1 MFIEIGDHWQF
12 DDQRWISIRNTI
24 IYLETKFCPNR
35 RILHFGGHLGFKM
48 AAIANQ
54 RWISIHN
61 TIIYLETK
69 FSPNQRIFVFWR
81 AFRIQNGRHS
91 KPKWSPYGA
100 ACLTSCKYPFPLKS
114 FHFWIF
120 NDFFNFYISGHF
132 ENSKTWMHLLRWG
145 STFLWSLVKI
155 GSSVSENLVGQVH
168 SEKKRKNNNNN
179 NKKRCKN
186 NKSPNFVWRLNNNIN

>member
-1 MFIEIGDHWQF
+1 MYFGGHIGF
-12 DDQRWISIRNTI
+12 KMAAITNQRSISIRNTI

-91 KPKWSPYGA
+91 KPTMDINSQHHNLLGNPI
-100 ACLTSCKYPFPLKS
+100 SSKS
-114 FHFWIF
+114 E
-120 NDFFNFYISGHF
+120 DFCILVAIWCSMFY
-132 ENSKTWMHLLRWG
+132 
-145 STFLWSLVKI
+145 FL
-155 GSSVSENLVGQVH
+155 
-168 SEKKRKNNNNN
+168 
-179 NKKRCKN
+179 
-186 NKSPNFVWRLNNNIN
+186 